1 MKSRGLFESS
11 FTQLKSGICMRHLI
25 CTAVTEVPRLEEWF
39 LTNTHPSQALIARY
53 TDDLNSQPYRLKFPR
68 LEQKNIQF
76 WFKNRRVFHIRCF
89 SSTAQSLL
97 QGWATRSLTRADS
110 AKGIICPEHCNLTN
124 KNLVFGII

>member
-76 WFKNRRVFHIRCF
+76 WFKNRRVFHICCF
-89 SSTAQSLL
+89 SSTAQGLSNNNM
-97 QGWATRSLTRADS
+97 T
-110 AKGIICPEHCNLTN
+110 IINMTITTTKKKPST
-124 KNLVFGII
+124 VY